1 MIPSQIGNILPLIK
15 LRLKSKGL
23 YIIEQTLYWKQ
34 GRAFYSILS
43 RLVRMVKFLKTEALC
58 LYVVQEISNN
68 QAFFKLKNLEWQSLF
83 EKNH

>member
-15 LRLKSKGL
+15 LGLKSKGL

-34 GRAFYSILS
+34 GRAFYPILS
-43 RLVRMVKFLKTEALC
+43 RLVRMVQIFKNRSD
-58 LYVVQEISNN
+58 VVQEISNN